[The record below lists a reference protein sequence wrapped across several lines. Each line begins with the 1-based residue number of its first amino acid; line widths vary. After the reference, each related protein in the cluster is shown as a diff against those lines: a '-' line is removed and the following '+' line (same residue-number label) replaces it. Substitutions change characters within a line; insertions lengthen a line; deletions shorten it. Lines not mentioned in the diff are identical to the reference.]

1 MSGNDGGTG
10 RSPRTFA
17 GVDVGSTATKAV
29 VVDTAGAVLGR
40 GVIPTGVS
48 GERAARQALA
58 AAGLD
63 DPDGAAVAATG
74 YGRELV
80 GFAGERITEITCH
93 ARGAFAL
100 RRAELTLIDIGGQD
114 TKAVAVGADG
124 SVLRF
129 VMNDRCAAGTGRFLE
144 VMARAL
150 ETDLERFSS
159 LALKAEK
166 ASRINSMCTVF
177 AESEVIGLLARGA
190 PRAAIARGL
199 VEAVA
204 ERVSGMARKVGLRES
219 VALSGGVALN
229 PAVVEALGAALGGRP
244 VVLSEP
250 QFVGALGAA
259 LLCRER
265 RATTDGQP

>member
-1 MSGNDGGTG
+1 MEDGGAS
-10 RSPRTFA
+10 RSPRRYA

-29 VVDTAGAVLGR
+29 LVDEAGTVLGR
-40 GVIPTGVS
+40 GLAPTGIS
-48 GERAARQALA
+48 GEKAARRALE
-58 AAGLD
+58 AAGLTD
-63 DPDGAAVAATG
+63 LDAVPVAATG

-80 GFAGERITEITCH
+80 DFAARRITEITCH
-93 ARGAFAL
+93 ARGAFAQ
-100 RRAELTLIDIGGQD
+100 RVAELTLIDIGGQD
-114 TKAVAVGADG
+114 TKAVAVGPGG
-124 SVLRF
+124 SVRRF

-150 ETDLERFSS
+150 ETDLERFSA
-159 LALKAEK
+159 LASGAEK

-190 PRAAIARGL
+190 SRAGIARGL

-204 ERVSGMARKVGLRES
+204 ERVSGMARKVGLLET

-229 PAVVEALGAALGGRP
+229 PAVVVALADALGRRIA
-244 VVLSEP
+244 VLDDP
-250 QFVGALGAA
+250 QYVGALGAA

-265 RATTDGQP
+265 SANRPT

>member
-1 MSGNDGGTG
+1 MSAVNGGASG
-10 RSPRTFA
+10 PPRRYA

-29 VVDTAGAVLGR
+29 AVGPGGAVR
-40 GVIPTGVS
+40 
-48 GERAARQALA
+48 
-58 AAGLD
+58 
-63 DPDGAAVAATG
+63 
-74 YGRELV
+74 
-80 GFAGERITEITCH
+80 
-93 ARGAFAL
+93 
-100 RRAELTLIDIGGQD
+100 
-114 TKAVAVGADG
+114 
-124 SVLRF
+124 RF

-159 LALKAEK
+159 LALGADK

-190 PRAAIARGL
+190 SRAGIARGL

-204 ERVSGMARKVGLRES
+204 ERVSGMARKVGLLET

-229 PAVVEALGAALGGRP
+229 PAVVEALADALGRRIA
-244 VVLSEP
+244 VLDDP
-250 QFVGALGAA
+250 QYVGALGAA

-265 RATTDGQP
+265 SANRPA